1 LPTFEDFRRVDRVR
15 RLTGQLL
22 TGELLEVT
30 RVDPALIMR
39 TAQEKAGDAKLLWGA
54 AELLTDW
61 PRKRAMFQAALQ
73 AGDSNVAIQVRFACA
88 AAQNRDFDLAL
99 TLSQDCRK
107 RDSSNF
113 VPWLSE
119 LWVLQQQKKPL
130 PALQP
135 PGWATFRDYS
145 AEAGRARV
153 GLLEV
158 AGYSRYSARRLGF
171 MPEAVA
177 VGMARDFARP
187 PVDTN
192 VAPVL
197 LLIAKS
203 MQESGTFLL
212 TELVGQ
218 TLENAVLASRP
229 DAATSPEV
237 AYRTMEIDKR
247 RAELKTLLADVER
260 NVVEVATEP
269 EMVQYFDNVLTIG
282 EETAVKRLT
291 EVVRGKPGTP

>member
-1 LPTFEDFRRVDRVR
+1 
-15 RLTGQLL
+15 
-22 TGELLEVT
+22 
-30 RVDPALIMR
+30 
-39 TAQEKAGDAKLLWGA
+39 
-54 AELLTDW
+54 
-61 PRKRAMFQAALQ
+61 
-73 AGDSNVAIQVRFACA
+73 
-88 AAQNRDFDLAL
+88 
-99 TLSQDCRK
+99 
-107 RDSSNF
+107 
-113 VPWLSE
+113 
-119 LWVLQQQKKPL
+119 
-130 PALQP
+130 
-135 PGWATFRDYS
+135 
-145 AEAGRARV
+145 
-153 GLLEV
+153 V